1 MRAGSGIEIVSQ
13 TRLTNPTTH
22 NDRMKRR
29 SHLLLVLVALLVA
42 CSGGTEG
49 ELAAAE
55 DRWAASGVSNYD
67 LEVRLTCF
75 CPPDVAGPFDVTV
88 RDREIVEISY
98 EGEQIEPT
106 GGTPTMAFT
115 VEGLFGIVKDN
126 LAADALTVT
135 YDDELGYPTLIDIDE
150 DFDTV
155 DDEWTVSADLTP
167 SGD

>member
-1 MRAGSGIEIVSQ
+1 ME
-13 TRLTNPTTH
+13 
-22 NDRMKRR
+22 RR
-29 SHLLLVLVALLVA
+29 RHLLLVLVALVVA

-55 DRWAASGVSNYD
+55 DRWAASRVSNYD
-67 LEVRLTCF
+67 LEVRLTCL

-88 RDREIVEISY
+88 SDGEIVDISY

-115 VEGLFGIVKDN
+115 VEGLFGIVQDN

-135 YDDELGYPTLIDIDE
+135 YDDELGYPTRIDIDE
-150 DFDTV
+150 DSDVV
-155 DDEWTVSADLTP
+155 DDEWTVSTDLKP